1 MLSRVKDDRRVCIIT
16 HSAYQIEP
24 RSRRMAEALVAAG
37 IGVDVLC
44 LRGPDQSQQEEI
56 AGVQVHR
63 LPVTRHQGA
72 SAATYLLEYARFFL
86 RASAQL
92 LGLNRRQAFGLVQV
106 HNPPDLLVFA
116 TLPLKLRGIPVVIDL
131 RELMPELF
139 MSRFGLK
146 RQGLIVRVLTL
157 MERWSC
163 GYANAVVVLHERH
176 RRIMAGRGISPG
188 KLTQVMNC
196 PDDAIF
202 SLAAPRSPQAEDNRF
217 VVLNHGGMMERYGV
231 DLLVRA
237 VAQVRGEIPGLRLE
251 LYGTGDHLPEIERLV
266 CELGVA
272 DLVQFYGQRPL
283 EEMPAAIARADVGVA
298 PMRQD
303 VFTDCG
309 LPTKLL
315 EYVALGLPAITS
327 RTATTAD
334 YFDDQMVTFFAP
346 GDAEDLARQLLQVY
360 HDRAGALTRAERA
373 QRFTL
378 EHNWTSERS
387 SYLKLID
394 RLLEHGCHP

>member
-1 MLSRVKDDRRVCIIT
+1 
-16 HSAYQIEP
+16 
-24 RSRRMAEALVAAG
+24 
-37 IGVDVLC
+37 
-44 LRGPDQSQQEEI
+44 
-56 AGVQVHR
+56 
-63 LPVTRHQGA
+63 VTRHQGA
-72 SAATYLLEYARFFL
+72 SAATYLREYASFFV
-86 RASAQL
+86 RAAARL
-92 LGLNRRQAFGLVQV
+92 LELNRRHAFALVQV

-116 TLPLKLRGIPVVIDL
+116 TLLLKLRGVPVVVDL

-139 MSRFGLK
+139 MSRFGLE
-146 RQGLIVRVLTL
+146 RQGLIVRILTV
-157 MERWSC
+157 MERFSC
-163 GYANAVVVLHERH
+163 SYANAVLVLHERH
-176 RRIMAGRGISPG
+176 RRIMEGRGISPG

-202 SLAAPRSPQAEDNRF
+202 SLGAPRSRPSQERRF

-237 VAQVRGEIPGLRLE
+237 VARVRGEIPGLQLE

-266 CELGVA
+266 DELGVN
-272 DLVQFYGQRPL
+272 DLVRFHGQRPL
-283 EEMPAAIARADVGVA
+283 EEMPDAIAGADVGVA

-334 YFDDQMVTFFAP
+334 YFDDDMVAFFTP
-346 GDAEDLARQLLQVY
+346 GDAEDLARQLLHVY
-360 HDRAGALTRAERA
+360 HNRAGALARAERA
-373 QRFTL
+373 QRFTRA
-378 EHNWTSERS
+378 HNWTIERS
-387 SYLKLID
+387 VYLGLID
-394 RLLEHGCHP
+394 RLLEGGRSSQNQAHGPNGFSRKRS